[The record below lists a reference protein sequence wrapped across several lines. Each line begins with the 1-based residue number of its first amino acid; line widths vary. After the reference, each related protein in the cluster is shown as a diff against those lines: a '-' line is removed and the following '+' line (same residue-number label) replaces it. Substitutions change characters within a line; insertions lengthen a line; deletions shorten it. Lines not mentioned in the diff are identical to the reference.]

1 MASIALRAPVS
12 GAELR
17 AMTDGLWSPARRQLT
32 IGLVLTITLV
42 AFEALAI
49 STVLP
54 IVKDDIGGLD
64 LYGWVFSA
72 FFLGSLLG
80 IVVVGGLLDQ
90 GGLVRPYA
98 VGLGLF
104 AIGLLI
110 GGLAPS
116 MPILIAGRFL
126 QGLGAGA
133 TPPIAYVAIGRSLP
147 DALRPRMFATLSTA
161 WVLPGLI
168 GPAIA
173 SFVGEHVSW
182 RAVFLGLLPL
192 IALAAVLTLPALRA
206 VPPADVRAGEREH
219 DAAAASARR
228 FPNALRVA
236 AGAGLLLAGLTWGQP
251 VSLAAL
257 TLPPIAIVVLLVAAG
272 LALGVPAFRALT
284 PPGTLVAAAGLPAAI
299 LLRGVMTFMF
309 FAPDAY
315 VPLALETWRGA
326 GTIAGGLALT
336 AATLTWTGGAWV
348 QARYVSRFGVRTFVR
363 AGFVLSLAGIAL
375 FGLALVPGV
384 PIPFAVLVWGIAG
397 VGMGLGYAPLSL
409 AVLRD
414 APTDAQ
420 GSATSAL
427 QLSDVLGTALGTGI
441 AGAIVAAGARTGAPT
456 GVSLGIAFSLAIG
469 VGLVGVVLT
478 SRLRGQAAE
487 IIPHAPVR
495 AEAA

>member
-1 MASIALRAPVS
+1 M
-12 GAELR
+12 
-17 AMTDGLWSPARRQLT
+17 
-32 IGLVLTITLV
+32 
-42 AFEALAI
+42 
-49 STVLP
+49 P
-54 IVKDDIGGLD
+54 IVKDDLGGLD

-104 AIGLLI
+104 GTGLLI

-116 MPILIAGRFL
+116 MPVLIAGRFL

-133 TPPIAYVAIGRSLP
+133 TPPTAYVAIGRSLP

-173 SFVGEHVSW
+173 SFVGEHLSW

-192 IALAAVLTLPALRA
+192 IAIAVVMTLPALRN
-206 VPPADVRAGEREH
+206 VPPADPAEQGREE
-219 DAAAASARR
+219 AAADARR
-228 FPNALRVA
+228 RRYPNAVRVA
-236 AGAGLLLAGLTWGQP
+236 VGAGLLLAGLSWAEEVRLGAVVVP
-251 VSLAAL
+251 AVAVVAVL
-257 TLPPIAIVVLLVAAG
+257 VVLGLVA
-272 LALGVPAFRALT
+272 GVPAFRALT
-284 PPGTLVAAAGLPAAI
+284 PPGTLVAAAGLPAAV

-315 VPLALETWRGA
+315 VPLALDTWRGA
-326 GTIAGGLALT
+326 GTLAGGIALT
-336 AATLTWTGGAWV
+336 AATLTWTGAAWV
-348 QARYVSRFGVRTFVR
+348 QARFVERFGIPFFVR
-363 AGFVLSLAGIAL
+363 AGFGIVLVSIAL
-375 FGLALVPGV
+375 FGFALIPGV
-384 PIPFAVLVWGIAG
+384 PIPVAIGAWALSGA
-397 VGMGLGYAPLSL
+397 GMGLGYAPLSL

-414 APTDAQ
+414 APPEAQ

-427 QLSDVLGTALGTGI
+427 QLSDVLGTALGTGV
-441 AGAIVAAGARTGAPT
+441 AGAIVAAGARMGAPT
-456 GVSLGIAFSLAIG
+456 GLSLGIAFVLAG
-469 VGLVGVVLT
+469 AVGIVGFLAT
-478 SRLRGQAAE
+478 GRLRHRVAVVVE
-487 IIPHAPVR
+487 HRAPR